1 MNIQKLEQVLPAA
14 PLKIAA
20 LKSCES
26 MGQKVNDYIVSF
38 RKESLNKYV
47 DSALFASY
55 KCENYLIEHSC
66 PRLAQVRP
74 RALLVNLSV
83 ERISL

>member
-55 KCENYLIEHSC
+55 KCENYLSTVA
-66 PRLAQVRP
+66 RALAQVRP